1 MNLCLNRA
9 FPLLM
14 KSIKRMTQT
23 KAILGL
29 GNNHLLLLQAVLALG
44 AAVLSRHWKNAFV
57 VHDVQHPQRNRGEG
71 RIKTEYCKKPH
82 IVFTAKCLLGS
93 EWQLP
98 AACVGGGRAVSL
110 GCYGP
115 WIASS
120 SSSLSESIIWGANVA
135 LRTFSCVQKV
145 WISHSATSL
154 FYSILYFSFCLFKA
168 CFMVWLQG
176 EVPLSFS
183 AVLGIGR
190 CFWASQS
197 HQGAAPGEAGASI
210 PLESVWLSVLP
221 FFLPFIILPLEMH
234 TSPRVIQAPAMQSSL
249 RVCKRSQ

>member
-1 MNLCLNRA
+1 MRCFLYGIYLYSARKMNLCLNRA

-14 KSIKRMTQT
+14 KSIKRMTQM

-57 VHDVQHPQRNRGEG
+57 VHDVQHPPRNGGEG

-98 AACVGGGRAVSL
+98 AACVGGSRAVSL

-115 WIASS
+115 WIAWS
-120 SSSLSESIIWGANVA
+120 SSSLSESII
-135 LRTFSCVQKV
+135 
-145 WISHSATSL
+145 
-154 FYSILYFSFCLFKA
+154 
-168 CFMVWLQG
+168 
-176 EVPLSFS
+176 
-183 AVLGIGR
+183 
-190 CFWASQS
+190 
-197 HQGAAPGEAGASI
+197 
-210 PLESVWLSVLP
+210 
-221 FFLPFIILPLEMH
+221 
-234 TSPRVIQAPAMQSSL
+234 
-249 RVCKRSQ
+249 